1 MGVTFSGRVPASFRY
16 RVTDFGF
23 PVAPFFTR
31 TYNPLLRP
39 DLAAALRHFVQSPMP
54 LKRAFDTLGA
64 QIETMINHA
73 QLAPQNLTRLHQ
85 VSFLKQG

>member
-1 MGVTFSGRVPASFRY
+1 
-16 RVTDFGF
+16 
-23 PVAPFFTR
+23 
-31 TYNPLLRP
+31 
-39 DLAAALRHFVQSPMP
+39 MP

-85 VSFLKQG
+85 VSFLERG